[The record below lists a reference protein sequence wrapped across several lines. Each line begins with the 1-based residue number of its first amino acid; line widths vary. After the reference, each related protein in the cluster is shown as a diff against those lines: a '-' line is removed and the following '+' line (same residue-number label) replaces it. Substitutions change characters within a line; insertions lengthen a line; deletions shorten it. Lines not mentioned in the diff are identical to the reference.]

1 MEEVQKYK
9 LYVGK
14 VQIIPDDI
22 KYSYVSG
29 HNRYMLVY
37 SDKEPEGK
45 FTELPDKLLKDLTQA
60 EKEWLLA
67 CKLEINA
74 KFMKDNEQQSL
85 GLIENFLDN
94 LEKELKKETAKIK
107 RKANKKG

>member
-14 VQIIPDDI
+14 FQIISDEI

-37 SDKEPEGK
+37 SENIPEGK
-45 FTELPDKLLKDLTQA
+45 FVELPDELLKDLTQA

-67 CKLEINA
+67 CKIEINT
-74 KFMKDNEQQSL
+74 KFMKDNEKQSM

-94 LEKELKKETAKIK
+94 LERELKKEKAKIK